1 MRKSSFFLIT
11 LTISTTV
18 LPQDISPGDVVL
30 QEQRQVFKTAYRKA
44 QSGIWPDSEQD
55 LAVLSSYPLYP
66 DLRAAYLSAR
76 VGRIADGEIES
87 FLSEHSHYSFVRS
100 LRYRWARS
108 LASRENWSRYL
119 DVYNDRYLHS
129 GVVVLDC
136 TALTARIKMDA
147 ASGLPAAAM
156 ELWMVGTSQP
166 KECDPAF
173 AYLEDNG
180 HIKAEHRNRRMRMG
194 IDARDFTLA
203 MYLARSLGT
212 NEEVWTRRW
221 DRAHHNP
228 SSEIR
233 RQGNSSDQSEDRA
246 ILGYAF
252 ERLATVDPEL
262 AMDWWPQYRVRFD
275 FDAGERARISRL
287 IALRAAHRH
296 VPEARVLL
304 RNLPPDAMNDETAIW
319 WTRLAIRQRDWNDAL
334 KALGTLSPAENARD
348 IWRYWR
354 ARSLEAQGFEYASEQ
369 LFMQL
374 ATERGYYGFMAADR
388 MGVAY
393 QFQHE
398 STAVD
403 ESMLLEIAARTDLV
417 RAREWFLVG
426 MHSKGRTEWARAV
439 HGLDPTER
447 VHATVLAHRW
457 GWHSRAIATAA
468 QSGLM
473 DDLTI
478 RYPTSVVDWFES
490 TAATS
495 LADSALILGVARTE
509 SLFMPDVGSSA
520 GALGLMQ
527 IMPATGRRTAR
538 ELNLRYRGRAT
549 LLDPYSNVRLGSH
562 YLGHLL
568 ERFAENPVLATAA
581 YNAGPHRVERWLPEG
596 TVLPADVWIDTIP
609 FRETR
614 RYVRRVL
621 TSQAIFRW
629 RMDGSLHR
637 ITTSMPPVPPRH
649 LLESVAGGNAGES
662 SL

>member
-1 MRKSSFFLIT
+1 MRADAVERRGVLQQHD
-11 LTISTTV
+11 LEPGLAQGLEALPTV
-18 LPQDISPGDVVL
+18 SRVRVERAHDDGLDPARDDGVDARRRLPARAAWLQRDDERVPLVPWNGRRGGGLQRSELRVVL
-30 QEQRQVFKTAYRKA
+30 APRLVEAARHDLAASDHGGADAGVRRDLEPECARA
-44 QSGIWPDSEQD
+44 LAELLEERPPSGI
-55 LAVLSSYPLYP
+55 V
-66 DLRAAYLSAR
+66 
-76 VGRIADGEIES
+76 
-87 FLSEHSHYSFVRS
+87 
-100 LRYRWARS
+100 
-108 LASRENWSRYL
+108 
-119 DVYNDRYLHS
+119 
-129 GVVVLDC
+129 
-136 TALTARIKMDA
+136 
-147 ASGLPAAAM
+147 
-156 ELWMVGTSQP
+156 
-166 KECDPAF
+166 
-173 AYLEDNG
+173 
-180 HIKAEHRNRRMRMG
+180 
-194 IDARDFTLA
+194 
-203 MYLARSLGT
+203 
-212 NEEVWTRRW
+212 
-221 DRAHHNP
+221 
-228 SSEIR
+228 
-233 RQGNSSDQSEDRA
+233 
-246 ILGYAF
+246 
-252 ERLATVDPEL
+252 
-262 AMDWWPQYRVRFD
+262 
-275 FDAGERARISRL
+275 
-287 IALRAAHRH
+287 
-296 VPEARVLL
+296 
-304 RNLPPDAMNDETAIW
+304 
-319 WTRLAIRQRDWNDAL
+319 
-334 KALGTLSPAENARD
+334 
-348 IWRYWR
+348 
-354 ARSLEAQGFEYASEQ
+354 QGFEYASEQ

-490 TAATS
+490 TAATA

-596 TVLPADVWIDTIP
+596 TVLPADIWIDTIP